1 MKELIRMYKESD
13 SVLEKANI
21 WSHINEKV
29 EDLSIE
35 QNPDDYAG
43 SLYYDEEDA
52 HRIILERE
60 AYKRG
65 FIQAIQ
71 ILEFDYYEFHITNL
85 YY

>member
-1 MKELIRMYKESD
+1 MYKESD

-29 EDLSIE
+29 KELSIE
-35 QNPDDYAG
+35 HNPDDYSG

-52 HRIILERE
+52 YRLNLERE

-71 ILEFDYYEFHITNL
+71 TLEFD
-85 YY
+85 

>member
-1 MKELIRMYKESD
+1 MKELIRMYKESY

-29 EDLSIE
+29 EELSIE
-35 QNPDDYAG
+35 HNPDDYSG
-43 SLYYDEEDA
+43 SLYYNEEDA
-52 HRIILERE
+52 YHLNLERE

-71 ILEFDYYEFHITNL
+71 MLEFD
-85 YY
+85 

>member
-1 MKELIRMYKESD
+1 MKELLRLYKSSN

-21 WSHINEKV
+21 WSHIEEKIDELV
-29 EDLSIE
+29 IDH
-35 QNPDDYAG
+35 NPDDYAS

-52 HRIILERE
+52 YRLNLERE

-71 ILEFDYYEFHITNL
+71 ILEFD
-85 YY
+85 

>member
-29 EDLSIE
+29 EELSIE
-35 QNPDDYAG
+35 HNPDDYSG
-43 SLYYDEEDA
+43 SLYYNEEDA
-52 HRIILERE
+52 YRLNLERE

-71 ILEFDYYEFHITNL
+71 ILEFD
-85 YY
+85 

>member
-29 EDLSIE
+29 EELSIE
-35 QNPDDYAG
+35 HNSDDYSG
-43 SLYYDEEDA
+43 SLYYNEEDA
-52 HRIILERE
+52 YRLNLERE

-71 ILEFDYYEFHITNL
+71 MLEFD
-85 YY
+85 

>member
-1 MKELIRMYKESD
+1 MKELVRMYKESD

-29 EDLSIE
+29 EELSIE
-35 QNPDDYAG
+35 HNPDDYSG
-43 SLYYDEEDA
+43 SLYYNEEDA
-52 HRIILERE
+52 YRLNLERE

-71 ILEFDYYEFHITNL
+71 ILEFD
-85 YY
+85 

>member
-1 MKELIRMYKESD
+1 MKELIKMYKESD

-29 EDLSIE
+29 EELSIE
-35 QNPDDYAG
+35 QNPDDYSG
-43 SLYYDEEDA
+43 SLYYNEEDA
-52 HRIILERE
+52 YRLNLERE

-71 ILEFDYYEFHITNL
+71 MLEFD
-85 YY
+85 

>member
-29 EDLSIE
+29 EEISIE
-35 QNPDDYAG
+35 HNPDDYSG
-43 SLYYDEEDA
+43 SLYYNEEDA
-52 HRIILERE
+52 YRLNLERE

-71 ILEFDYYEFHITNL
+71 ILEFD
-85 YY
+85 

>member
-1 MKELIRMYKESD
+1 MKELVRMYKESD

-29 EDLSIE
+29 EELSIE
-35 QNPDDYAG
+35 HNPDDYSG

-52 HRIILERE
+52 YRLNLERE

-71 ILEFDYYEFHITNL
+71 TLEFD
-85 YY
+85 

>member
-29 EDLSIE
+29 EELSIE
-35 QNPDDYAG
+35 HNPDDYSG

-52 HRIILERE
+52 YRLNLERE

-71 ILEFDYYEFHITNL
+71 MLEFD
-85 YY
+85 

>member
-29 EDLSIE
+29 KELSIE
-35 QNPDDYAG
+35 HNPDDYSG

-52 HRIILERE
+52 YRLNLERE

-71 ILEFDYYEFHITNL
+71 MLEFD
-85 YY
+85 

>member
-29 EDLSIE
+29 EELSIE
-35 QNPDDYAG
+35 HNPDDYSG

-52 HRIILERE
+52 YRLNLERE

-71 ILEFDYYEFHITNL
+71 ILEFD
-85 YY
+85 

>member
-1 MKELIRMYKESD
+1 MKELIRMYKESY

-29 EDLSIE
+29 EELSIE
-35 QNPDDYAG
+35 HNQDDYSG
-43 SLYYDEEDA
+43 SLYYNEEDA
-52 HRIILERE
+52 YRLNLERE

-71 ILEFDYYEFHITNL
+71 MLEFD
-85 YY
+85 

>member
-1 MKELIRMYKESD
+1 MKEFIRMYKESD

-29 EDLSIE
+29 EELSIE
-35 QNPDDYAG
+35 HNPDDYSG

-52 HRIILERE
+52 YRLNLERE

-71 ILEFDYYEFHITNL
+71 MLEFD
-85 YY
+85 